1 MFHPC
6 SGQYPKLYSLLLFFA
21 INYNKRQIT
30 WNVCEDAICLYLQYL
45 TDYEL
50 TSGVTIVDDRTNKAR
65 AESSS
70 VIIVLS

>member
-1 MFHPC
+1 MF
-6 SGQYPKLYSLLLFFA
+6 SLLLFFA

-50 TSGVTIVDDRTNKAR
+50 ISGVNMVGDGNKAR
-65 AESSS
+65 TESSS